1 MVIICNYH
9 FLFVYLSNK
18 ENDMANDVIN
28 IVTILGDS
36 SIVQEVMRVLVDKNK
51 QVSFNNFVP
60 MPDEIR
66 TTSSPSRIVEKHVF
80 DNYILSVFSGTVS
93 PIDLRNPPI
102 TDDMAFALLN
112 KYGVD
117 NWRDWS
123 KLNWGTPQ
131 NALETTIISHNKV
144 KFFTDDN
151 CPYEALNSL
160 SKLFPTIK
168 IKLQW
173 ADEDLG
179 YNVGEMFIKDGVV
192 IESTAPKNG
201 SFEAFEMAI
210 SITDDRFY
218 ITDFLYAVEEWELDN
233 EFITMCIKLAFRFRV
248 ADEMFPSFI
257 LSKFEEWAVREE
269 DYEFASEVV
278 KLIK

>member
-1 MVIICNYH
+1 
-9 FLFVYLSNK
+9 
-18 ENDMANDVIN
+18 MANDVIN

-36 SIVQEVMRVLVDKNK
+36 SIVQEVMKVLVDKDK

-66 TTSSPSRIVEKHVF
+66 KTSSPSRIVEKNVF
-80 DNYILSVFSGTVS
+80 DAYVLSVFSGTTS
-93 PIDLRNPPI
+93 KIDLRNPPI
-102 TDDMAFALLN
+102 TDEMAFALLN

-123 KLNWGTPQ
+123 KLNWGTPR

-144 KFFTDDN
+144 KFFTDGN

-179 YNVGEMFIKDGVV
+179 YNVGEMFIKDGEV
-192 IESTAPKNG
+192 IESVSPKNG

-210 SITDDRFY
+210 SITGDRFY
-218 ITDFLYAVEEWELDN
+218 ITDFLYAIDEWELDN
-233 EFITMCIKLAFRFRV
+233 EFISMCIKLAYRFRIV
-248 ADEMFPSFI
+248 DDMFPSFI
-257 LSKFEEWAVREE
+257 LKQFEVWAVNDE
-269 DYEFASEVV
+269 DYEFASEVI
-278 KLIK
+278 KLNK